1 MHGSKNA
8 FIEGKKTITVQSFMS
23 YLKKWKSQS
32 WRRTLSRKVV
42 FKQQQVQ
49 NDSVIKKL
57 KIKKKINIRV
67 YVGI

>member
-32 WRRTLSRKVV
+32 WRTLSRKVV